1 MMKILEAGSEDE
13 KLKIIQVFRNV
24 LGQLKKS
31 KASSIAVALVAKLLP
46 LFDSVRPLWEP
57 EPCRKQHLE
66 QAQPC
71 RNGSWVPPEHRRH
84 GQGAAA
90 ASRLAFP
97 SSSQEHGRLRE
108 FSLWLLGDLLRSVV
122 RRDEKKM
129 RRQMRGALIPL
140 LFRVSDQL
148 PSVARVW
155 I

>member
-1 MMKILEAGSEDE
+1 MDFGHCLC
-13 KLKIIQVFRNV
+13 
-24 LGQLKKS
+24 
-31 KASSIAVALVAKLLP
+31 
-46 LFDSVRPLWEP
+46 PLW
-57 EPCRKQHLE
+57 
-66 QAQPC
+66 
-71 RNGSWVPPEHRRH
+71 NVPPERGPHRRH

-90 ASRLAFP
+90 SGLAFP
-97 SSSQEHGRLRE
+97 PSWQEHGRLRE
-108 FSLWLLGDLLRSVV
+108 LSLWLLRDLLRSVV